1 MFKRNPEINRPMDAE
16 NKGKPSYSAL
26 DGAPTGRTH
35 LRITALSAAGTF
47 LDGYDISI
55 ISVAL
60 VLLYGVP
67 SFGLSNPLS
76 KALIGAS
83 TVIGMLFGAIIFGYV
98 TDLKG
103 RKTMYVWDM
112 VIFIVMTV
120 LISLSFNFASLFVTR
135 FILGLAIGADYAI
148 SATIIAEFSPQ
159 KSRGKLLVSNVL
171 SWFAG
176 AAVAV
181 FVGYALLSFGAVA
194 WRYMFL
200 LGIIPAVVVLVLRR
214 DVPES
219 ARWLAR
225 SGQVEK
231 ARAVEMKI
239 AGRSDT
245 LPTGVVKKKTSLRNL
260 FSRKYIKSTLFVTIF
275 WFCFDVSFYGIGI
288 FNPTILTILGMKS
301 HEAILGSGVFDL
313 FAVIGG
319 VLALLLVERLG
330 RKTIT
335 IIGFAGTTVSLIALA
350 GITHFVAKAALALTA
365 APAVFA
371 MFLLFEVTQAVG
383 PGSTNFVY
391 PLELFPTSE
400 RATAQGL
407 GTSVSR
413 VGAILG
419 ITTFP
424 FIVSSFGISSSLFF
438 FAAFSIIGLLVTVLL
453 GVETKGR
460 TLEQASEED
469 LVLNVPGGVPETG
482 IAQFVEED

>member
-1 MFKRNPEINRPMDAE
+1 MEAE
-16 NKGKPSYSAL
+16 NKGKPTYNAL
-26 DGAPTGRTH
+26 DSASTNRTH

-60 VLLYGVP
+60 ILLYTVP
-67 SFGLSNPLS
+67 GFGLDTPLS

-83 TVIGMLFGAIIFGYV
+83 TVIGMFFGAIIFGYI
-98 TDLKG
+98 TDIKG

-120 LISLSFNFASLFVTR
+120 LISLSFNFASLFITR
-135 FILGLAIGADYAI
+135 FVLGLAIGADYAI
-148 SATIIAEFSPQ
+148 SATIIAEFAPQ
-159 KSRGKLLVSNVL
+159 KTRGRLLVTNVL

-181 FVGYALLSFGAVA
+181 FVGYGLLSLGTIA

-200 LGIIPAVVVLVLRR
+200 AGIIPAIIVLILRR

-219 ARWLAR
+219 ARWLAK
-225 SGQVEK
+225 SGQAEQ
-231 ARAVEMKI
+231 ARKVEMEI
-239 AGRSDT
+239 AGHSDALAT
-245 LPTGVVKKKTSLRNL
+245 TELRKKTSFVNL
-260 FSRKYIKSTLFVTIF
+260 FSRKYIRSTLFVAIF

-288 FNPTILTILGMKS
+288 FNPTILTILGLKA
-301 HEAILGSGVFDL
+301 HQAILGSGIFDL

-319 VLALLLVERLG
+319 VLALLLVDRLG

-335 IIGFAGTTVSLIALA
+335 LIGFAGTTISLIALA
-350 GITHFVAKAALALTA
+350 LITHFVSKDALAASA
-365 APAVFA
+365 APAVFG
-371 MFLLFEVTQAVG
+371 MFLLFEVTQAIG

-391 PLELFPTSE
+391 PLELFPTTE

-413 VGAILG
+413 IGAILG

-424 FIVSSFGISSSLFF
+424 FIVSSFGISSSLLFF
-438 FAAFSIIGLLVTVLL
+438 GAFSVIGLVTTIFL

-460 TLEQASEED
+460 TLEQASDEEEFG
-469 LVLNVPGGVPETG
+469 LASGSSPEPLMRE
-482 IAQFVEED
+482 AAEEN

>member
-1 MFKRNPEINRPMDAE
+1 MEAE
-16 NKGKPSYSAL
+16 KSGKSMYNAL
-26 DGAPTGRTH
+26 DGASTNRTH

-60 VLLYGVP
+60 ILLYTIPG
-67 SFGLSNPLS
+67 FGLTNPLS

-83 TVIGMLFGAIIFGYV
+83 TVIGMLFGAIVFGYI

-103 RKTMYVWDM
+103 RKTMYLWDM

-120 LISLSFNFASLFVTR
+120 LISVSFNFASLFITR

-148 SATIIAEFSPQ
+148 SATIIAEFAPS
-159 KSRGKLLVSNVL
+159 KTRGQLLVTNVL

-181 FVGYALLSFGAVA
+181 FAGYFLLSLGTIA

-200 LGIIPAVVVLVLRR
+200 LGIVPATIVLILRR

-219 ARWLAR
+219 ARWLMK

-231 ARAVEMKI
+231 AKRVEI
-239 AGRSDT
+239 EISGESDVFADAGN
-245 LPTGVVKKKTSLRNL
+245 GGKTSFMNL
-260 FSRKYIKSTLFVTIF
+260 FSRKYIRSTLFVTIF

-288 FNPTILTILGMKS
+288 FNPTILTILGLKA
-301 HEAILGSGVFDL
+301 HEAVLGSGVFDL

-335 IIGFAGTTVSLIALA
+335 LIGFAGTTISLISLAVITHLVPVDALA
-350 GITHFVAKAALALTA
+350 ANA
-365 APAVFA
+365 APAVFG
-371 MFLLFEVTQAVG
+371 MFLMFEVTQAVG

-391 PLELFPTSE
+391 PLELFPTTE

-413 VGAILG
+413 IGAILG

-424 FIVSSFGISSSLFF
+424 FIVSSFGISSSLMF
-438 FAAFSIIGLLVTVLL
+438 FAAFSVIGLLTTIFL
-453 GVETKGR
+453 GVETKGK
-460 TLEQASEED
+460 TLEQTSDEVPVMKGSGSTASTLAE
-469 LVLNVPGGVPETG
+469 
-482 IAQFVEED
+482 VEEN

>member
-1 MFKRNPEINRPMDAE
+1 MGVE
-16 NKGKPSYSAL
+16 NIDKLSYSAL
-26 DGAPTGRTH
+26 DGATTSKTH

-60 VLLYGVP
+60 ILLYGVP
-67 SFGLSNPLS
+67 SFGLGTPLA

-83 TVIGMLFGAIIFGYV
+83 TTIGMLFGAIIFGYI
-98 TDLKG
+98 TDLRG

-120 LISLSFNFASLFVTR
+120 LISVSFNFLSLFITR

-148 SATIIAEFSPQ
+148 SSTIIAEFAPQ
-159 KSRGKLLVSNVL
+159 KSRGKLLIANFL

-181 FVGYALLSFGAVA
+181 FVGYALLSLGALS

-200 LGIIPAVVVLVLRR
+200 LGIIPAIIVLILRR

-225 SGQVEK
+225 NGQVEK
-231 ARAVEMKI
+231 AKEVEMKI
-239 AGRSDT
+239 AGSSDI
-245 LPTGVVKKKTSLRNL
+245 LSSSSANRKTSLLNL
-260 FSRKYIKSTLFVTIF
+260 FSRKYIRSTLFVAIF
-275 WFCFDVSFYGIGI
+275 WFCTDVSFYGIAI
-288 FNPTILTILGMKS
+288 FNPTILTILGFSS
-301 HEAILGSGVFDL
+301 HQAILGAGVFDL

-319 VLALLLVERLG
+319 ITAMMLIERLG

-335 IIGFAGTTVSLIALA
+335 LIGFIGETVSLVAL
-350 GITHFVAKAALALTA
+350 GVITHFVPTAALALSI
-365 APAVFA
+365 APVIFG
-371 MFLLFEVTQAVG
+371 MFLLFEITQAIG
-383 PGSTNFVY
+383 PGSTDFVY
-391 PLELFPTSE
+391 PLELFPTTE
-400 RATAQGL
+400 RATAQGF

-413 VGAILG
+413 LGAILG

-424 FIVSSFGISSSLFF
+424 FIVASFGISSSLFF
-438 FAAFSIIGLLVTVLL
+438 FGLFAVIGLLATIFL

-460 TLEQASEED
+460 TLEQSSEDELFSMSKSARKESPLMPQLEED
-469 LVLNVPGGVPETG
+469 
-482 IAQFVEED
+482 